1 METGSAITK
10 FIFVIMFC
18 FIIYHSIP
26 SKKKLDESFAGF
38 INKSLL
44 RFKYETS
51 SLHTIVY
58 GGSGTGKTYFVKENL
73 KLNLDQD
80 LDQDQDQDRRSIVI
94 VCKDEGEWIN
104 PETGQLFTEINMCD
118 KIMITSKN
126 KPNFKDSVIVLDD
139 MGNKLNKDISHFL
152 GKEDIIIIKLL

>member
-1 METGSAITK
+1 M
-10 FIFVIMFC
+10 
-18 FIIYHSIP
+18 
-26 SKKKLDESFAGF
+26 
-38 INKSLL
+38 
-44 RFKYETS
+44 RFKYEKS

-58 GGSGTGKTYFVKENL
+58 GGSGTGKTYFVRENL

-104 PETGQLFTEINMCD
+104 SETGQLFTEFNMCD
-118 KIMITSKN
+118 KNMITSKN

-139 MGNKLNKDISHFL
+139 MGNKLNKDISFF
-152 GKEDIIIIKLL
+152 